1 MAVNARTE
9 EFQHIEVFDKPALFT
24 NGRIARDTVPKGW
37 YCYDIRGS
45 DDDPGE
51 LCYMEENVVVNHA
64 GSVLMP
70 EKLAIPK
77 SGRLDVRDELGFLD
91 EGDMTLREFC
101 EAHQFPYPAENM
113 KFHIRP
119 ARPEEAGLFYTPHPE
134 EDKRLGTVGHVRMDF
149 GRSGN
154 EFWHTWWPRGP
165 EELNS
170 PAFKLE
176 LQEVVDTLRESV
188 LKSRFAMERFCY
200 EHGGKISGGW
210 TQNYGYIVETE
221 HYRYCLR
228 CNPSPGDYNCYCTAY
243 DLDVQRQNMARDK
256 PLVGR
261 VSYANGD
268 AQEFTDAEA
277 FLKCVREELPYRPT
291 TGFRYEVLT
300 DDSSVRRQVDDMIFD
315 FYGEEAPCRQEDHE
329 PRPEQ
334 GHDLRRNVMDAS
346 KKQREPVA
354 FKSLA
359 ELKRFIRPGV
369 EFKTVS
375 HANHAD
381 MVGLTRVVTTVQTVG
396 FYSKIKD
403 QPEHPFSTCNHG
415 KGFYTDFGKAGN
427 YIFDGTT
434 VKVKDTRK
442 QDRGVIYEL
451 EFYDREQNMEE
462 TMMDRKM
469 VNFIKEQ
476 YPPGTRIRL
485 NAMDD
490 PYAPILPGT
499 EGEVDFVDDAG
510 QLHMKWDNGRS
521 LALIPGEDS
530 FTVLPPKL
538 TTLKLYMPL
547 TADLYER
554 NEYGEFD
561 DSSTLLEGRELR
573 GYQDQ
578 ITAALV
584 KNRMPEETERGL
596 MHWYDE
602 ADSVDRKV
610 RSAVFT
616 VEVRDRQLWG
626 VAECRVAGELSDT
639 ELEALKEYLTGQAS
653 DGWGEGF
660 EQRDILVDGGSEL
673 YVHLWNSD
681 EWSIQTEQELFA
693 PKLADGLPEL
703 CFSTLP
709 GTGELIC
716 IKRGESGYYPSDWNT
731 DDPAQNREIADYNN
745 ERLGVTREQRLAM
758 ECGSMHGLSQF

>member
-1 MAVNARTE
+1 
-9 EFQHIEVFDKPALFT
+9 
-24 NGRIARDTVPKGW
+24 
-37 YCYDIRGS
+37 
-45 DDDPGE
+45 
-51 LCYMEENVVVNHA
+51 
-64 GSVLMP
+64 
-70 EKLAIPK
+70 
-77 SGRLDVRDELGFLD
+77 
-91 EGDMTLREFC
+91 
-101 EAHQFPYPAENM
+101 
-113 KFHIRP
+113 
-119 ARPEEAGLFYTPHPE
+119 
-134 EDKRLGTVGHVRMDF
+134 
-149 GRSGN
+149 
-154 EFWHTWWPRGP
+154 
-165 EELNS
+165 
-170 PAFKLE
+170 
-176 LQEVVDTLRESV
+176 
-188 LKSRFAMERFCY
+188 MER
-200 EHGGKISGGW
+200 S
-210 TQNYGYIVETE
+210 
-221 HYRYCLR
+221 
-228 CNPSPGDYNCYCTAY
+228 D
-243 DLDVQRQNMARDK
+243 
-256 PLVGR
+256 
-261 VSYANGD
+261 
-268 AQEFTDAEA
+268 
-277 FLKCVREELPYRPT
+277 
-291 TGFRYEVLT
+291 
-300 DDSSVRRQVDDMIFD
+300 
-315 FYGEEAPCRQEDHE
+315 
-329 PRPEQ
+329 
-334 GHDLRRNVMDAS
+334 
-346 KKQREPVA
+346 KQRKPVA
-354 FKSLA
+354 IKNLA
-359 ELKRFIRPGV
+359 ELKRFIQPGV
-369 EFKTVS
+369 EFKTLS
-375 HANHAD
+375 QKNHPD
-381 MVGLTRVVTTVQTVG
+381 LVGLTRVVTTVQTVC

-403 QPEHPFSTCNHG
+403 QPNSRFSTDNGG
-415 KGFYTDFGKAGN
+415 KGFRTDFAKADA

-434 VKVKDTRK
+434 VKVKDTRNK
-442 QDRGVIYEL
+442 DRGVIYEF
-451 EFYDREQNMEE
+451 EFYNREQTMQEE
-462 TMMDRKM
+462 TNMDRKM

-499 EGEVDFVDDAG
+499 EGEVDYVDDAG

-610 RSAVFT
+610 RSAVFA

-626 VAECRVAGELSDT
+626 VAECRVAGKLSDT
-639 ELEALKEYLTGQAS
+639 ELENLKEYLTGQAS

-681 EWSIQTEQELFA
+681 EWRIQTEQELFS
-693 PKLADGLPEL
+693 PKLAEGLPEL
-703 CFSTLP
+703 CFSTLS

-716 IKRGESGYYPSDWNT
+716 IKRGESGYYPSDWST
-731 DDPAQNREIADYNN
+731 DDPAHNQELADYNN

-758 ECGSMHGLSQF
+758 ECGSMHGWGVPGADPSYYEQKMGGMKFG